1 MHEAMV
7 AESVLS
13 AILAE
18 CRTCDR
24 RPVSATISCGQLNV
38 INDEAFNLAF
48 EALAAGSVCEGLKIE
63 IEHKPFQGR
72 CRQCDTVFEI
82 VFSHASCPSCKQEDF
97 EILPDAPLL
106 LETIEFEE

>member
-1 MHEAMV
+1 MHEAVV
-7 AESVLS
+7 AENVLS

-18 CRTCDR
+18 CQTCGR
-24 RPVSATISCGQLNV
+24 RPLEATISCGQLNV
-38 INDEAFNLAF
+38 INDEAFHLAF
-48 EALAAGSVCEGLKIE
+48 EALAAGSVCAGLRIN

-72 CRQCDTVFEI
+72 CRQCDVVFEI
-82 VFSHASCPSCKQEDF
+82 TLSHAFCPSCKQEDF